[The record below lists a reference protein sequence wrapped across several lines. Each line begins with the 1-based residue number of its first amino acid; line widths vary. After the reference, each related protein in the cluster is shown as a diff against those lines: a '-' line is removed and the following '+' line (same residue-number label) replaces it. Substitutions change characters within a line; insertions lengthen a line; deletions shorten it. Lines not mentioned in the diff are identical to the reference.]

1 MTWCQ
6 GTAPKPLWE
15 DGVHT
20 APRGGRGE
28 PAHET
33 GVRHLRP
40 RPLGASRSQRRPR
53 RFAVGGQKWGVPQH
67 ICYFGEGAVSPQI
80 SPEARCAPRPCGRGV
95 GLGSTAGSRR
105 DFLAAT
111 TWHEGWGVGWRARG
125 LDGRGGGARAGHSRF
140 LLFRWLWFGF
150 RFSLFRRGR
159 GRPRATCSNR
169 APCTSFPG
177 APGAG
182 RHVASWGFGSR
193 TGGVPG
199 AGGSRPAGPEPQ
211 EPAETGLPTARR
223 AAAARSTEMPSYH
236 RHVSSLRKTRRA
248 SREMPLAH
256 GGPRRPC
263 WRHFLC
269 F

>member
-1 MTWCQ
+1 MAARSGVSPSTFA
-6 GTAPKPLWE
+6 TSVRVPSAPKS
-15 DGVHT
+15 H
-20 APRGGRGE
+20 PRPAARQGRVGEAWAWGPQPAHEGISWPRQRGTRTRVSEPRAVQGGGRG
-28 PAHET
+28 
-33 GVRHLRP
+33 G
-40 RPLGASRSQRRPR
+40 
-53 RFAVGGQKWGVPQH
+53 
-67 ICYFGEGAVSPQI
+67 
-80 SPEARCAPRPCGRGV
+80 
-95 GLGSTAGSRR
+95 
-105 DFLAAT
+105 
-111 TWHEGWGVGWRARG
+111 GWRALV

-236 RHVSSLRKTRRA
+236 RHVPSLRKTRRA